1 MKNTHSKTIRFVVLL
16 TTLVC
21 LIGCGQSSKSK
32 EAKRAAVVAP
42 VVIAVA
48 SPPQTP
54 ARKPRSAIQPS
65 EISANGSGRKP
76 HPIGTDPRTV
86 FEVQSVAVPVEVD
99 VTPGFQS
106 DDVFVVQSGTVGLDS
121 TQMIVTSTGQ
131 VPEPGSPRPG
141 FALPKGFVP
150 FVEAGYSIDGLPL
163 RIQCE
168 KTGTSMALVPAGLV
182 RMGTNQG
189 PTESQPEF
197 SLHIDN
203 FYLDLFEVTVVDFEM
218 FRQEQR
224 EKKKLT
230 PPTTKPTAPSKMPV
244 LGVPW
249 GVAQAYARWLGM
261 ELPTEA
267 EFEKAARGP
276 NSLRTP
282 WGDGRAVWPLVR
294 TTETVQ
300 LIGSFSSDKS
310 PYGIYDLAGNA
321 REWCSDLYSPN
332 AHKDATSSR
341 LQVPHNWPGPKK
353 VPNSNL
359 RVVKG
364 NSVDWSS
371 WSRQG
376 REVAKSLPDIGFRCV
391 LRIFV
396 PPSKTGA

>member
-189 PTESQPEF
+189 PTESQPLSTLKCF
-197 SLHIDN
+197 DKSS
-203 FYLDLFEVTVVDFEM
+203 
-218 FRQEQR
+218 
-224 EKKKLT
+224 EKKRSLPLPRRIPRPLPKCPFSVFLGESL
-230 PPTTKPTAPSKMPV
+230 KPMRV
-244 LGVPW
+244 GW
-249 GVAQAYARWLGM
+249 GWSYRRRL
-261 ELPTEA
+261 
-267 EFEKAARGP
+267 
-276 NSLRTP
+276 SLR
-282 WGDGRAVWPLVR
+282 R
-294 TTETVQ
+294 
-300 LIGSFSSDKS
+300 
-310 PYGIYDLAGNA
+310 
-321 REWCSDLYSPN
+321 
-332 AHKDATSSR
+332 
-341 LQVPHNWPGPKK
+341 
-353 VPNSNL
+353 L
-359 RVVKG
+359 RVVRTVCG
-364 NSVDWSS
+364 PLGVTVALCGLSS
-371 WSRQG
+371 
-376 REVAKSLPDIGFRCV
+376 E
-391 LRIFV
+391 
-396 PPSKTGA
+396 PPKQCN